1 MILVADSGSTKA
13 EWVAAG
19 NETADGSLFTS
30 GISPI
35 YLGEDEIVKLLEKE
49 LGSLA
54 GKNFERVY
62 FYGTGCNS
70 TVNEDIVKR
79 ALHRFLNSEKI
90 FVGSD
95 VLAAAHSLCGDKP
108 GIACILGTGSNS
120 CYYDGKRIVS
130 NVSPLGYILGDEGSA
145 AVIGKRLVSDILKR
159 QLPAQ
164 VIDRFFETYKTST
177 AEIIENVYK
186 KPFPSRYLGQF
197 TRFISANIELPA
209 LQELINSSFDDFIKR
224 NVLLYPEAQNVPIH
238 FTGGIAFHFSEFLI
252 KRVKKAGLTPGV
264 ISLSPM
270 ANLIKYHTNNQ
281 H

>member
-19 NETADGSLFTS
+19 NGASGGSLFTS

-35 YLGEDEIVKLLEKE
+35 YLSEDEIVKLLEKE

-54 GKNFERVY
+54 GHDFERVY
-62 FYGTGCNS
+62 FYGTGCNG

-79 ALHRFLNSEKI
+79 ALHRFIKAEEV

-95 VLAAAHSLCGDKP
+95 ILAAAHSLCLDKP

-120 CYYDGKRIVS
+120 CYYDGEKIVS

-145 AVIGKRLVSDILKR
+145 AVIGKRLISDILKQ
-159 QLPAQ
+159 QLPAE
-164 VIDRFFETYKTST
+164 VRNLFFETYKTST
-177 AEIIENVYK
+177 TEIIENVYK
-186 KPFPSRYLGQF
+186 KAFPSRYLGQF
-197 TRFISANIELPA
+197 TRFISANIEIPA
-209 LQELINSSFDDFIKR
+209 LQELINSSFDEFITR
-224 NVLLYPEAQNVPIH
+224 NVLLYPEAPNSPVH
-238 FTGGIAFHFSEFLI
+238 FTGGIAYHFSEHLRE
-252 KRVKKAGLTPGV
+252 RVRKAGLKPGV

-270 ANLIKYHTNNQ
+270 ANLIEYHTNNP